1 MRADQVGWDLMEI
14 TAHSGARPEHARWQG
29 KIVSRSG
36 KRGYLSLR
44 DIGYGDVTGFKG
56 INCNHD
62 WNPYFPGSARTYS
75 DKQLKAL
82 ENEKVTYN
90 GQKISKYEATQIQR
104 KMERQIR
111 KDKRELVAYQTLLK
125 NNNKDIDIEIVQ
137 NKFNIKSNDLK
148 QEENIL
154 KKFLS
159 ETRMNRDKSREVVKG
174 VDRSL
179 SQKVVQASKKIEKNK
194 EILYNSVVP
203 LGKKLSFKDNNGIQ
217 TFIPKNAE
225 INNIVEIAGENSKE
239 FRNARKYVE
248 LYGGKDSDWSK
259 RAGKIESDKYIFDI
273 HWVQGK
279 NGVMCEWKIKNKTLK
294 GGK

>member
-62 WNPYFPGSARTYS
+62 WHPYFPGSARTYS

-82 ENEKVTYN
+82 QNEKVTYN
-90 GQKISKYEATQIQR
+90 GQKISKYKATEMQR

-111 KDKRELVAYQTLLK
+111 DDKRELVAYQTLLK
-125 NNNKDIDIEIVQ
+125 SNNKDIDIEVVQ

-159 ETRMNRDKSREVVKG
+159 ETGMSRDKSREVVNG

-179 SQKVVQASKKIEKNK
+179 SQRAVQASKKIENNK
-194 EILYNSVVP
+194 EMLYNSVIP
-203 LGKKLSFKDNNGIQ
+203 LGKKLTFRDNNEVQ

-225 INNIVEIAGENSKE
+225 IINIVEIAGENSKE
-239 FRNARKYVE
+239 FRNAGKYAE
-248 LYGGKDSDWSK
+248 LYGGKNSDWSK
-259 RAGKIESDKYIFDI
+259 RAGKIESDKYVFDI

-279 NGVMCEWKIKNKTLK
+279 NGVFCEWKIKNKTLK

>member
-14 TAHSGARPEHARWQG
+14 TAYSGARPEHARWQG

-104 KMERQIR
+104 KMERKIR
-111 KDKRELVAYQTLLK
+111 KDKRELAAYQTLLRS
-125 NNNKDIDIEIVQ
+125 NNKDIDIEVVQ
-137 NKFNIKSNDLK
+137 NKFNIKSNDMK
-148 QEENIL
+148 QEENTL

-159 ETRMNRDKSREVVKG
+159 ETGMNRDKSREAVNG

-179 SQKVVQASKKIEKNK
+179 SQKVVQASKKIENNK
-194 EILYNSVVP
+194 KMLYNTSIP
-203 LGKKLSFKDNNGIQ
+203 LGKKLVFKDDNGTQ

-225 INNIVEIAGENSKE
+225 IINILEIAGENSKE
-239 FRNARKYVE
+239 FRNAGKYAE
-248 LYGGKDSDWSK
+248 LYGGKNSDWSK
-259 RAGKIESDKYIFDI
+259 RAGKIESDKYVFDI

-279 NGVMCEWKIKNKTLK
+279 NGVFCEWKIKNKTLK